1 MTSRTGRAASLWL
14 ASLLAVAA
22 LCGSGARAADAPNRW
37 EKLSVPLFEH
47 IGVEH
52 GLPHPMTV
60 AMAQDGDGFIW
71 IGTQRGLARWDGYQ
85 MRTFMFDA
93 ARPDSVP
100 GDFIQSLHVDRQ
112 GRLWVGTAASG
123 VAMFDKSTE
132 RFIRYAVGA
141 NGASQPTTLALAS
154 DARGGIWI
162 GTLAGLHYLDP
173 ARGTIT
179 PVARDPAL
187 PPGAPDSQIRSL
199 LVDRNG
205 NVWIGSNGGLA
216 RRDAGGGKIEAV
228 LPSDGSAVDAV
239 LSIAE
244 NERGQIV
251 FGTVSSGIGVVDTV
265 HRTTSL
271 LALDQIP
278 RISNIKAVA
287 HIAPG
292 RWWATSYGGGIV
304 EFDPD
309 TGRHRRI
316 SHRPAVPTSFAHD
329 RVAALLRD
337 RSGLVWA
344 ANERGIDFYN
354 PYNRAFETVFDAE
367 GQLEIAVTAVMHDG
381 LNRQW
386 VALADQGVD
395 IIDADGKRTAAL
407 RPDAANPDTAL
418 PEQVILAMAPAE
430 AGEAWIST
438 SQGLYLTSQ
447 RGTRVKRVA
456 LPLPNPYP
464 RVGALLAQ
472 GPVLWMGTLQGLLRY
487 EPASGKLQAYA
498 HQPDG
503 GGLTHNV
510 VTAIAAGAAGR
521 IWIGTFN
528 GLNRLDPA
536 TGAIDQVR
544 AQPGPQGL
552 GENVVS
558 SLSLDRRNRLWVGT
572 HGSGIDIVNDD
583 ADPVRVL
590 ARIGTVAGLPA
601 PIVAALSP
609 ELDKQVWAGTTNGL
623 AVINTDTLA
632 VRAFGRA
639 DGLALPSYFVGAVSA
654 SPDGD
659 LVLGAAGGYTIV
671 HRALVSRW
679 TFRPRVVLS
688 AVRLDDRAVA
698 GAQLVAERGGELV
711 VPAGVKSIE
720 IEAAALDFSATRN
733 NRYGFWLEGYDRNW
747 VSGDGGRRSISYGN
761 LAPGDY
767 RLRIRGSNRDGQW
780 SSNELVLQVKVLPK
794 WHQTWWAYLS
804 LALALGALLR
814 WVYRLR
820 LRQLERSQARL
831 QALVYSR
838 TQHLEKLNAIV
849 RSINEQLDFDVLL
862 RTILAESSV
871 IRGISA
877 ARALARVGSR
887 PELDTRATWTGDGSA
902 RDALGMPLD
911 EADARYVA
919 GAQQLA
925 DDVFLKHQ
933 SGPGASLVLA
943 VRIRIEGQVQGYLLF
958 ENDHPD
964 ASFGND
970 DLDLIK
976 ALKEPFVSAF
986 QKAHAMQQ
994 LGLARANA
1002 EAANRAKSDFLANV
1016 SHEIRTPMNA
1026 ILGFAGLGTHLEL
1039 PPQPLDY
1046 FRKISR
1052 AGQNLLGIINDVLD
1066 FSKIESGKLELEEV
1080 PFDVHDVL
1088 CQIADLFAWR
1098 AAEKG
1103 LELVVA
1109 ASPDVPAYLS
1119 GDPLRL
1125 SQVLTN
1131 LVSNALKFTAHGY
1144 VQLQVELVRDA
1155 AGRSD
1160 EGCHRLRFTVRDSG
1174 VGLTDEHRVRL
1185 FQAFEQADASTTRV
1199 YGGTGLGLAI
1209 SQQLVNKMGG
1219 QIDVDSKPGEGSAFS
1234 FTVTMREHHP
1244 LSGQPQRQIPPEARG
1259 KSILVV
1265 DDSAPTREV
1274 LLLQLRSFGFD
1285 ASAVGS
1291 GAAALAEL
1299 EHKAHDL
1306 VLMDWNMPVMD
1317 GIETTRQIK
1326 SHPGLKVTP
1335 TVIMVTAFDRDHIKA
1350 AAEQVGVDVFLVK
1363 PVNPVQLVASVLSVL
1378 GFAPRTP
1385 GAATAPVADPAT
1397 GSIQGIAVLVVDD
1410 NIINQQVAG
1419 DILLRAGVRVD
1430 FADNGVDAVRMVD
1443 QGNYDAVLMDIQ
1455 MPGMDGYQTTAM
1467 IREKTQHS
1475 ELPII
1480 AMTAHA
1486 IAGYRE
1492 HCISLGMNDYISK
1505 PIEPSVLYEV
1515 LAKWTGRSQRPF
1527 ELARSAR
1534 AAEPVAA
1541 PAPGIDR
1548 DAALVRLGGN
1558 VELFN
1563 RLLAIFAEDFGSS
1576 EQKVRASLQEGNTD
1590 NAALLVHRV
1599 RGAAGNLSATALF
1612 RSSGVLEQ
1620 KLMAGQA
1627 EGIDALLDAFGSD
1640 LAQVLGEV
1648 RAAESF
1654 DN

>member
-1 MTSRTGRAASLWL
+1 MTLSPGRAASRWL
-14 ASLLAVAA
+14 APLLAAVAV
-22 LCGSGARAADAPNRW
+22 CFGAAQAADAPSRW
-37 EKLSVPLFEH
+37 DKLSVPLFEH

-93 ARPDSVP
+93 TKPDSVP
-100 GDFIQSLHVDRQ
+100 GDFIQSMHVDRQ
-112 GRLWVGTAASG
+112 GRLWIGTAASG
-123 VAMFDKSTE
+123 IAMFDKSTE
-132 RFIRYAVGA
+132 RFTRYAVGA
-141 NGASQPTTLALAS
+141 SGASQPTTLALSS

-162 GTLAGLHYLDP
+162 GTLAGLFYLDP
-173 ARGTIT
+173 ARATVT
-179 PVARDPAL
+179 PVARDPVL
-187 PPGAPDSQIRSL
+187 PPGAPDNQIRSL
-199 LVDRNG
+199 LVDRKG

-216 RRDAGGGKIEAV
+216 RRDAAGGKIEAV
-228 LPSDGSAVDAV
+228 LPADGSAIDAV

-244 NERGQIV
+244 NERGQMV
-251 FGTVSSGIGVVDTV
+251 FGTLKSGIGVIDTAKLS
-265 HRTTSL
+265 TSL
-271 LALDQIP
+271 LKFDQIP
-278 RISNIKAVA
+278 RIANIKAVA

-316 SHRPAVPTSFAHD
+316 SHRPAVATSFGHD

-367 GQLEIAVTAVMHDG
+367 GQLEIAVTAVMHDA

-386 VALADQGVD
+386 IALADQGID

-407 RPDAANPDTAL
+407 RPDGASPDTAL

-447 RGTRVKRVA
+447 RGTKVKRIA

-464 RVGALLAQ
+464 RIGSLLAL
-472 GPVLWMGTLQGLLRY
+472 GPVLWMGTMQGVLRY
-487 EPASGKLQAYA
+487 EPASGTLQAFS
-498 HQPDG
+498 HKPDG

-510 VTAIAAGAAGR
+510 VTSLTAGASGR
-521 IWIGTFN
+521 IWIGTYN

-536 TGAIDQVR
+536 TGSIDQVL
-544 AQPGPQGL
+544 AKPGNQGL
-552 GENVVS
+552 GESVVS
-558 SLSLDRRNRLWVGT
+558 SISLDKRNRLWVGT
-572 HGSGIDIVNDD
+572 HGSGIDIFNDD
-583 ADPVRVL
+583 ANPIRVQ
-590 ARIGTVAGLPA
+590 ARIGMAAGLPA
-601 PIVAALSP
+601 PIVASLSP
-609 ELDKQVWAGTTNGL
+609 ELDKQIWAGTTNGL
-623 AVINTDTLA
+623 AVINTDTLE

-654 SPDGD
+654 TSDGD
-659 LVLGAAGGYTIV
+659 LVLGATGGYTIV

-679 TFRPRVVLS
+679 AFRPRVVLS
-688 AVRLDDRAVA
+688 AVRFDDQAVA
-698 GAQLVAERGGELV
+698 GAQLLAEKGGELV

-720 IEAAALDFSATRN
+720 IEAAALDFSAAKK
-733 NRYGFWLEGYDRNW
+733 NRYGFWLEGYDKNW

-761 LAPGDY
+761 LSPGDY
-767 RLRIRGSNRDGQW
+767 RLRIRGSNRDALW
-780 SSNELVLQVKVLPK
+780 SSNELVLHLKVLPK
-794 WHQTWWAYLS
+794 WHQTWWAYL
-804 LALALGALLR
+804 ALAAVLGALLR
-814 WVYRLR
+814 WAYRLR
-820 LRQLERSQARL
+820 LRQLERNQARL

-862 RTILAESSV
+862 QTILVESSV
-871 IRGISA
+871 IKGISA
-877 ARALARVGSR
+877 ARALVRVGSR
-887 PELDTRATWTGDGSA
+887 SELDTRASWSKDGSA
-902 RDALGMPLD
+902 RDALSLSLD
-911 EADARYVA
+911 EAAARYVA
-919 GAQQLA
+919 DAQLLA
-925 DDVFLKHQ
+925 DDVFLKRQ
-933 SGPGASLVLA
+933 PAPDTSLVLA

-958 ENDHPD
+958 ENDHANGSF
-964 ASFGND
+964 ASND
-970 DLDLIK
+970 LGLIK

-1039 PPQPLDY
+1039 APQPLDY

-1066 FSKIESGKLELEEV
+1066 FSKIESGKLELESV

-1109 ASPDVPAYLS
+1109 ASPDVPAYLA

-1131 LVSNALKFTAHGY
+1131 LVSNALKFTAQGY
-1144 VQLQVELVRDA
+1144 VQLQVELDHDA
-1155 AGRSD
+1155 TVAAND
-1160 EGCHRLRFTVRDSG
+1160 GCHRLRFAVKDSG
-1174 VGLTDEHRVRL
+1174 VGLSDEHQARL
-1185 FQAFEQADASTTRV
+1185 FQAFEQADASTTRI

-1219 QIDVDSKPGEGSAFS
+1219 QIEVDSKAGEGSTFS
-1234 FTVTMREHHP
+1234 FTVALREHHTLP
-1244 LSGQPQRQIPPEARG
+1244 GHPQRQIPDEARG
-1259 KSILVV
+1259 KTILVV

-1291 GAAALAEL
+1291 GAAALMAL

-1326 SHPGLKVTP
+1326 SHPGLKVIP

-1385 GAATAPVADPAT
+1385 SPGSVQVSDPAT
-1397 GSIQGIAVLVVDD
+1397 GSIQGIQVLVVDD
-1410 NIINQQVAG
+1410 NTINQQVAG

-1455 MPGMDGYQTTAM
+1455 MPVMDGYQTTAM
-1467 IREKTQHS
+1467 IREKTQHA

-1486 IAGYRE
+1486 ITGYRE
-1492 HCISLGMNDYISK
+1492 HCMSLGMNDYVSK
-1505 PIEPSVLYEV
+1505 PIEPEVLYDV

-1527 ELARSAR
+1527 ELAQPAR
-1534 AAEPVAA
+1534 APVAA

-1548 DAALVRLGGN
+1548 EAALVRLGGN

-1576 EQKVRASLQEGNTD
+1576 EQQVRASLQEGSTD

-1620 KLMAGQA
+1620 KLMAGQSD
-1627 EGIDALLDAFGSD
+1627 GIDALVDTFGSD

-1654 DN
+1654 NN

>member
-1 MTSRTGRAASLWL
+1 MTSRTGRTASRWL
-14 ASLLAVAA
+14 ASLLAAVAV
-22 LCGSGARAADAPNRW
+22 CGASAHPADTPNRW

-47 IGVEH
+47 IGVEQ

-85 MRTFMFDA
+85 MRNFMFDA
-93 ARPDSVP
+93 ARADSVP

-123 VAMFDKSTE
+123 IAMFDKSTE
-132 RFIRYAVGA
+132 RFIRYAVGPG
-141 NGASQPTTLALAS
+141 GASQPTTLALAS

-162 GTLAGLHYLDP
+162 GTLAGLHYLDTT
-173 ARGTIT
+173 RGTVT
-179 PVARDPAL
+179 PVLREPKL
-187 PPGAPDSQIRSL
+187 PPGSPENLIRSL
-199 LVDRNG
+199 LVDRKG

-216 RRDAGGGKIEAV
+216 RRDAASGKIDPV
-228 LPSDGSAVDAV
+228 LPSDGSASDAV

-244 NERGQIV
+244 NERGQMV
-251 FGTVSSGIGVVDTV
+251 FGTLKSGIGVIDTV
-265 HRTTSL
+265 NQTTSRL
-271 LALDQIP
+271 ELDQVP
-278 RISNIKAVA
+278 RIANIKAIA

-292 RWWATSYGGGIV
+292 RWWATSYGGGII

-309 TGRHRRI
+309 TKRHRRI
-316 SHRPAVPTSFAHD
+316 SHQPAVPTSFAND

-337 RSGLVWA
+337 RSGLVWV
-344 ANERGIDFYN
+344 ANERGINFYN

-367 GQLEIAVTAVMHDG
+367 GQLEIAVTAVMHDA

-386 VALADQGVD
+386 IALADRGID
-395 IIDADGKRTAAL
+395 IIDADGKRSAAL
-407 RPDAANPDTAL
+407 RPDAANPDNAL
-418 PEQVILAMAPAE
+418 PEQVILGMAPAE

-447 RGTRVKRVA
+447 RGTRVKRIA

-487 EPASGKLQAYA
+487 DIASGTLQAFA
-498 HQPDG
+498 HKPG
-503 GGLTHNV
+503 AGGLTHNV
-510 VTAIAAGAAGR
+510 VTALAAGANGKV
-521 IWIGTFN
+521 WIGTYN

-536 TGAIDQVR
+536 TGVIDQV
-544 AQPGPQGL
+544 QSKPGPQGL
-552 GENVVS
+552 GESVIS
-558 SLSLDRRNRLWVGT
+558 SISLDKRNRLWVGT
-572 HGSGIDIVNDD
+572 HGSGIDILNDD
-583 ADPVRVL
+583 ASPIRVL

-601 PIVAALSP
+601 PIVSSLSP
-609 ELDKQVWAGTTNGL
+609 ELDKQVWAATTNGL
-623 AVINTDTLA
+623 AVISTDTLE

-654 SPDGD
+654 TADGD

-671 HRALVSRW
+671 HRALLSRW
-679 TFRPRVVLS
+679 AFRPRVVVS
-688 AVRLDDRAVA
+688 AVRFDDQAVA
-698 GAQLVAERGGELV
+698 GAQLLAEKGGELV

-720 IEAAALDFSATRN
+720 IEAAALDFSATRK
-733 NRYGFWLEGYDRNW
+733 NRYGFWLEGYDKNW

-767 RLRIRGSNRDGQW
+767 RLRIRGSNRDALW
-780 SSNELVLQVKVLPK
+780 SSNELVLHLKVLPK
-794 WHQTWWAYLS
+794 WHQTWWAYLA
-804 LALALGALLR
+804 LAMALGALLR
-814 WVYRLR
+814 WAYRLR
-820 LRQLERSQARL
+820 LRQLERNQVRL

-862 RTILAESSV
+862 QTILAESSV
-871 IRGISA
+871 IKGISA
-877 ARALARVGSR
+877 ARALVRVGVRS
-887 PELDTRATWTGDGSA
+887 ELDTRATWSLDGSA
-902 RDALGMPLD
+902 RDALSLSLD
-911 EADARYVA
+911 EADARFVA

-925 DDVFLKHQ
+925 DDVFLKRQ
-933 SGPGASLVLA
+933 PAPGASLVLA

-964 ASFGND
+964 GSFASD
-970 DLDLIK
+970 DLGLIK

-994 LGLARANA
+994 LSLARANA

-1039 PPQPLDY
+1039 PAQPLDY

-1066 FSKIESGKLELEEV
+1066 FSKIESGKLELESV

-1109 ASPDVPAYLS
+1109 ASPDVPAYLA

-1131 LVSNALKFTAHGY
+1131 LVSNALKFTAQGY
-1144 VQLQVELVRDA
+1144 VQLQVELDYDA
-1155 AGRSD
+1155 ASAAGD
-1160 EGCHRLRFTVRDSG
+1160 GCHYLRFTVKDSG
-1174 VGLTDEHRVRL
+1174 VGMNEEQLARL
-1185 FQAFEQADASTTRV
+1185 FQAFVQADASTTRV

-1219 QIDVDSKPGEGSAFS
+1219 QIEVGSTPGEGSSFS
-1234 FTVTMREHHP
+1234 FTVALREHHTLP
-1244 LSGQPQRQIPPEARG
+1244 GQPQRQIPPEARG
-1259 KSILVV
+1259 KTILVV

-1274 LLLQLRSFGFD
+1274 LLLQLRSFGFN

-1291 GAAALAEL
+1291 GAAALLALEL
-1299 EHKAHDL
+1299 KPHDL
-1306 VLMDWNMPVMD
+1306 VLMDWHMPVMD

-1326 SHPGLKVTP
+1326 SHPGLEVMP

-1378 GFAPRTP
+1378 GFAPR
-1385 GAATAPVADPAT
+1385 APALDAVPVSDPAT
-1397 GSIQGIAVLVVDD
+1397 GSIQGINVLVVDD
-1410 NIINQQVAG
+1410 NTINQQVAG

-1430 FADNGVDAVRMVD
+1430 FADNGVDCVRMVD

-1455 MPGMDGYQTTAM
+1455 MPVMDGYQTTAM
-1467 IREKTQHS
+1467 IREKSQHS

-1486 IAGYRE
+1486 ITGYRE
-1492 HCISLGMNDYISK
+1492 HCMALGMNDYISK
-1505 PIEPSVLYEV
+1505 PIEPNVLYDV
-1515 LAKWTGRSQRPF
+1515 LAKWTGRSKRRF
-1527 ELARSAR
+1527 ELAHSA
-1534 AAEPVAA
+1534 PA
-1541 PAPGIDR
+1541 PATPAAPGIDR

-1563 RLLAIFAEDFGSS
+1563 RLLAIFAEDFASS
-1576 EQKVRASLQEGNTD
+1576 EQQVRAALAEGSTD

-1599 RGAAGNLSATALF
+1599 RGAAGNLSATTLF

-1620 KLMAGQA
+1620 KLMAGKTD
-1627 EGIDALLDAFGSD
+1627 GLDALVDAFGSD

-1648 RAAESF
+1648 RAAELF
-1654 DN
+1654 NN